1 MRNACIYVYVSTDW
15 GSESVP
21 ATFKGACKIEK
32 EIEGRK
38 GRNEREKKE
47 KVKEIYGERKMK
59 AIALER

>member
-21 ATFKGACKIEK
+21 ATFKGAYKIEK

-38 GRNEREKKE
+38 GRNERKM
-47 KVKEIYGERKMK
+47 KVEEKEIYGEREMK
-59 AIALER
+59 EIALER